1 MLAPNP
7 GSAVPA
13 EKVTGDVS
21 RHRKATTRRRRVYR
35 TLENMA
41 APAFALALILLWELF
56 ARYSGVS
63 EFVLPA
69 PSAIVAR
76 MAADHQLL
84 LANAAFTAAEVLGG
98 FLIAVVAGIGLALC
112 IFYFRIV
119 EITIYPILIALQTV
133 PKVALAPLI
142 VIYFGYGWGPKLF
155 LSFIISFFAI
165 VVSTVVGLQGM
176 DSGYAR
182 LVRSMGASERQ
193 IFLKV
198 RLPAALPS
206 IFGSLKVALTLA
218 VIGAVLGEYVAAEK
232 GLGYIQLQSNSNFD
246 ITLNYAAVVS
256 IALLGVVFYAALR
269 VAERLLVAK
278 RASSR

>member
-7 GSAVPA
+7 GSVVPTD
-13 EKVTGDVS
+13 KVAGDANL
-21 RHRKATTRRRRVYR
+21 RKPVTRRRRIYR
-35 TLENMA
+35 ILEKLA
-41 APAFALALILLWELF
+41 APAFALGLILLWELF
-56 ARYSGVS
+56 ARYSGIS

-76 MAADHQLL
+76 MGVDHRLL
-84 LANAAFTAAEVLGG
+84 LSNAYVTAIEVLGG
-98 FLIAVVAGIGLALC
+98 FLIATVAGIGLALA
-112 IFYFRIV
+112 IFYLRIV
-119 EITIYPILIALQTV
+119 EIAIYPILIALQTI

-155 LSFIISFFAI
+155 LSFIISFFVI

-182 LVRSMGASERQ
+182 VVRSMGATERQ

-232 GLGYIQLQSNSNFD
+232 GLGYLQLQANANFD
-246 ITLNYAAVVS
+246 MILNYAAVVS
-256 IALLGVVFYAALR
+256 IGLLGVLFYGLIR
-269 VAERLLVAK
+269 VAERIFVAK